1 MKTILFILPIIIL
14 LLNSFLFAQEIYPIS
29 IPSNLD
35 LNNTF
40 IKNGS
45 TPYLQNEII
54 EQKRETEINLMEEL
68 ERELIEIDTFQ
79 RCA

>member
-1 MKTILFILPIIIL
+1 MKTILYILPIIIL
-14 LLNSFLFAQEIYPIS
+14 LNSSIFAVEIYPIS
-29 IPSNLD
+29 VPLNLNLSN
-35 LNNTF
+35 NS

-45 TPYLQNEII
+45 TPYLQIEII
-54 EQKRETEINLMEEL
+54 KENKATEINLMEEL